1 MNATQRRLEG
11 KVALIVGAGQTPGPK
26 MGNGRATAL
35 LFAREGAQVLAAD
48 QNIASAEETVALI
61 QSEGG
66 SAAAVET
73 DVTDESSIQRA
84 VHDCTQRWNRLDILH
99 NNVGIS
105 VAGGDAPVTEITVE
119 AFDRIMAVN
128 LRSVVLACKHAL
140 PIMRDQ
146 GSGVILTISSIA
158 ALVILYSSAQ
168 AGSIRIGTEGAY
180 PPWNAKDESGKLIGF
195 EVELAG
201 WLCIYMKADC
211 TLVEQDWDGMIP
223 GLIMRKYDAIMA
235 GMSITDERMKTINFS
250 QGYADEVASLA
261 VMKGSSLEGM
271 DTPKAINLSTGGGAA
286 KKALKTLTA
295 ALAGKT
301 IGVQTATIHQNFLE
315 SGDVGNV
322 KVRTYKTQDEV
333 NLDLAAG
340 RIDAALAAAVAFTDY
355 AEKSGKPVVLVGPTF
370 SGGAFGNGVG
380 VGIRKADTQ
389 LLEDFNK
396 AIDSARKSGKIS
408 ELAIRW
414 FGFDASM

>member
-1 MNATQRRLEG
+1 MKNIYKFFLSSI
-11 KVALIVGAGQTPGPK
+11 VALG
-26 MGNGRATAL
+26 L
-35 LFAREGAQVLAAD
+35 L
-48 QNIASAEETVALI
+48 
-61 QSEGG
+61 
-66 SAAAVET
+66 
-73 DVTDESSIQRA
+73 
-84 VHDCTQRWNRLDILH
+84 
-99 NNVGIS
+99 IS
-105 VAGGDAPVTEITVE
+105 T
-119 AFDRIMAVN
+119 
-128 LRSVVLACKHAL
+128 
-140 PIMRDQ
+140 
-146 GSGVILTISSIA
+146 
-158 ALVILYSSAQ
+158 AQ
-168 AGSIRIGTEGAY
+168 ADSIRIGTEGAY

-195 EVELAG
+195 EVELAN

-211 TLVEQDWDGMIP
+211 TIVEQDWDGMIP

-261 VMKGSSLEGM
+261 VMKGSPLEGM

-315 SGDVGNV
+315 SGDVGSV
-322 KVRTYKTQDEV
+322 KIRTYKTQDEV

-370 SGGAFGNGVG
+370 AGGAFGNGVG
-380 VGIRKADTQ
+380 VGIRKDDTA
-389 LLEDFNK
+389 LLKKFNAAINK
-396 AIDSARKSGKIS
+396 ARKNGKIS
-408 ELAIRW
+408 ELAIKW

>member
-1 MNATQRRLEG
+1 M
-11 KVALIVGAGQTPGPK
+11 K
-26 MGNGRATAL
+26 
-35 LFAREGAQVLAAD
+35 
-48 QNIASAEETVALI
+48 NIFKFFL
-61 QSEGG
+61 
-66 SAAAVET
+66 
-73 DVTDESSIQRA
+73 
-84 VHDCTQRWNRLDILH
+84 
-99 NNVGIS
+99 
-105 VAGGDAPVTEITVE
+105 
-119 AFDRIMAVN
+119 
-128 LRSVVLACKHAL
+128 
-140 PIMRDQ
+140 
-146 GSGVILTISSIA
+146 SSIA
-158 ALVILYSSAQ
+158 ALALFISSAQ
-168 AGSIRIGTEGAY
+168 ADSIRIGTEGAY

-195 EVELAG
+195 EVELANF
-201 WLCIYMKADC
+201 LCIYMKADC
-211 TLVEQDWDGMIP
+211 TIVEQDWDGMIP
-223 GLIMRKYDAIMA
+223 GLLMRKYDAIMA

-261 VMKGSSLEGM
+261 VMKGSPLEGM
-271 DTPKAINLSTGGGAA
+271 DTPKAINLSTGGGDV

-315 SGDVGNV
+315 SGDVGSV

-380 VGIRKADTQ
+380 VGIRKGDTD
-389 LLEDFNK
+389 LLKRFNK
-396 AIDSARKSGKIS
+396 AIDTARKNGKIS
-408 ELAIRW
+408 ELAIKW